1 MPKTPKAA
9 PDEEPKKLRVKDF
22 VITDEFDTVKA
33 GATVRDTVRKLLDM
47 KRGVVLVKNDDDKVL
62 GVVTERKILKGII
75 DQKEDPLAV
84 DITKIMDTNIMY
96 IRDNDELETALLDI
110 KKSRPA
116 AVIVNDKEGKFMGY
130 FSPID
135 YIEAEGKLKSVK
147 KA

>member
-9 PDEEPKKLRVKDF
+9 PSEEPQKLRVKDF

-47 KRGVVLVKNDDDKVL
+47 KRGVVLVKGDDDRVL
-62 GVVTERKILKGII
+62 GVVTERKILKGIM
-75 DQKEDPLAV
+75 DQKEDPLAL
-84 DITKIMDTNIMY
+84 DITKIMDTNI
-96 IRDNDELETALLDI
+96 IHIHDSDELETALLDI
-110 KKSRPA
+110 KKNRPA
-116 AVIVNDKEGKFMGY
+116 AVIVNDQDGKFMGY

-135 YIEAEGKLKSVK
+135 YIEAEGKLKMVK